1 MQLCRATSG
10 LLLVAL
16 LGFGVSVQ
24 SAVAQSGN
32 AGLEPVLSQMDKNA
46 ASFRTTQAS
55 FVSDQY
61 QRVVDEHDLQ
71 AGTVY
76 FRRVGDETQMA
87 ADITDPD
94 QKYVLYDGSKVQL
107 YQPKIDQVTSYSA
120 GKNRADFESF
130 LVLGFGGGGHD
141 MLKSFDVKYLG
152 TEKLG
157 NIDTAKLD
165 LVPKSQKVRNTFQ
178 HIVLWIDPA
187 RGVSV
192 QQQFFDPSGDYRLA
206 KYSDIQLNQKIPDAV
221 FKLKTTS
228 KTRFVEPRGE

>member
-1 MQLCRATSG
+1 MQRLRSASVVLVLLAMSLWLQPAT
-10 LLLVAL
+10 
-16 LGFGVSVQ
+16 
-24 SAVAQSGN
+24 AQSGN
-32 AGLEPVLSQMDKNA
+32 AGLEPVLSQMDKTA

-61 QRVVDEHDLQ
+61 QKVVDEHDLQ
-71 AGTVY
+71 TGKVY
-76 FRRVGDETQMA
+76 FRRMGGDTQMV

-187 RGVSV
+187 RGVSL

-206 KYSDIQLNQKIPDAV
+206 KYTDIQLNQKIPDAV
-221 FKLKTTS
+221 FKLKTTG
-228 KTRFVEPRGE
+228 KTRFVAPRGE

>member
-1 MQLCRATSG
+1 MQRLRSASVV
-10 LLLVAL
+10 LVLLVMSLWLQPAT
-16 LGFGVSVQ
+16 
-24 SAVAQSGN
+24 AQSGN
-32 AGLEPVLSQMDKNA
+32 AGLEPVLSQMDKTA

-61 QRVVDEHDLQ
+61 QKVVDEHDLQ
-71 AGTVY
+71 TGKVY
-76 FRRVGDETQMA
+76 FRRMGGDTQMV

-187 RGVSV
+187 RGVSL

-206 KYSDIQLNQKIPDAV
+206 KYTDIQLNQKIPDAV

-228 KTRFVEPRGE
+228 KTRFVTPRGE